1 LSGSARPPRFDPLLA
16 GLLAL
21 EFVGIAAVTVL
32 LILMRSAPEVI
43 ALYGMLMLAA
53 AALPVWLIAS
63 MRAGPGEDEPGPAQ
77 PTGRHTSA

>member
-1 LSGSARPPRFDPLLA
+1 LSGRAHPPKVDPLLA
-16 GLLAL
+16 ALLAL
-21 EFVGIAAVTVL
+21 EFVGIAAVTAL

-63 MRAGPGEDEPGPAQ
+63 MRSGAGEDESDPTPPA
-77 PTGRHTSA
+77 GRHTSA

>member
-1 LSGSARPPRFDPLLA
+1 MSGRARPPRFDPLLA

-32 LILMRSAPEVI
+32 LILMRAAPEVI

-53 AALPVWLIAS
+53 AALPAWLSAS
-63 MRAGPGEDEPGPAQ
+63 ARAGAGEDEPDATHP
-77 PTGRHTSA
+77 PDTRRLT